1 MKQRRTIT
9 TTLTVA
15 ALVLL
20 GAVVTLGDLDLSPAI
35 DRPTP
40 APSIDAAPMAQ
51 DAPDGSALELL
62 DTLTVSDSADVPD
75 YDASLFGWRNDTD
88 RNGCDTRNDVL
99 RRDLA
104 DVKIKPG
111 TRGCVVASGALASP
125 YSGEHVAFVAGDDG
139 GDVDIDHVVA
149 RKNAWQ
155 SGASEWSDEELVR
168 FGNDPLNLLAVEAS
182 LNRSHGSRAADE
194 WVPDTEAGACTFTA
208 RQVAVK
214 AAYDLTV
221 TTDERTAMVDV
232 LASCPGGGEL
242 PSAVGWP
249 EPEG

>member
-1 MKQRRTIT
+1 MRRRTIT
-9 TTLTVA
+9 TTLAAA

-20 GAVVTLGDLDLSPAI
+20 GAVVTFGDLDLSTAT
-35 DRPTP
+35 DWS
-40 APSIDAAPMAQ
+40 APSPSAKAAPTAQ
-51 DAPDGSALELL
+51 EAPDGSARELL
-62 DTLTVSDSADVPD
+62 DTLAVSDPAEAPG
-75 YDASLFGWRNDTD
+75 YEASRFGWRNDTD
-88 RNGCDTRNDVL
+88 HNGCDTRNDVL
-99 RRDLA
+99 RRDLTDA
-104 DVKIKPG
+104 TIKPG
-111 TRGCVVASGALASP
+111 TRGCVVASGILTSP
-125 YSGEHVAFVAGDDG
+125 YSGERVEFVAGDDG

-149 RKNAWQ
+149 RKDAWQ

-194 WVPDTEAGACTFTA
+194 WVPDPEAGACTFTA

-221 TTDERTAMVDV
+221 TTGERAAMVGV
-232 LASCPGGGEL
+232 LESCPGGGEL

>member
-1 MKQRRTIT
+1 MRRRTVT
-9 TTLTVA
+9 TALTA
-15 ALVLL
+15 AVLVLL
-20 GAVVTLGDLDLSPAI
+20 GGVVTFGDLDLSAAT
-35 DRPTP
+35 DWP
-40 APSIDAAPMAQ
+40 APSPSTEDVSTAQ
-51 DAPDGSALELL
+51 EAPDGSARELL
-62 DTLTVSDSADVPD
+62 DSLTVTDPADAPG

-104 DVKIKPG
+104 DAKIKPG
-111 TRGCVVASGALASP
+111 TRGCVVTSGTLTSP
-125 YSGEHVAFVAGDDG
+125 YSGELVEFVAGDNG
-139 GDVDIDHVVA
+139 GGVDIDHVVA
-149 RKNAWQ
+149 REDAWQ

-168 FGNDPLNLLAVEAS
+168 FGNDPLNLLAVESS

-194 WVPDTEAGACTFTA
+194 WVPDAEVGACTFTA

-221 TTDERTAMVDV
+221 TTTEHAAMADTLER
-232 LASCPGGGEL
+232 CPGGGEL
-242 PSAVGWP
+242 PRAVGWP

>member
-1 MKQRRTIT
+1 MRRRTIT
-9 TTLTVA
+9 TALTAA

-20 GAVVTLGDLDLSPAI
+20 GGAVTFGDLDLSAAT
-35 DRPTP
+35 DWP
-40 APSIDAAPMAQ
+40 APPPSA
-51 DAPDGSALELL
+51 DAPPTTQEVPEGSARELL
-62 DTLTVSDSADVPD
+62 DTLTVSDPADVPG

-149 RKNAWQ
+149 RENAWQ

-194 WVPDTEAGACTFTA
+194 WVPDIEVGACEFVS

-214 AAYDLTV
+214 AAYELTV
-221 TTDERTAMVDV
+221 TSRERDAMAGV
-232 LASCPGGGEL
+232 LAGCPEGGTVPRE
-242 PSAVGWP
+242 VDWP

>member
-1 MKQRRTIT
+1 MRRRTIT
-9 TTLTVA
+9 TTLTA
-15 ALVLL
+15 AVLVLL
-20 GAVVTLGDLDLSPAI
+20 GAVVTLGGLDLSPVT
-35 DRPTP
+35 DRPTS
-40 APSIDAAPMAQ
+40 APSIDAAPTAQ
-51 DAPDGSALELL
+51 GAPDGSALELL
-62 DTLTVSDSADVPD
+62 DTLTVSDSADVPG

-104 DVKIKPG
+104 DMKIKPG
-111 TRGCVVASGALASP
+111 TRGCVVTSGTLASP
-125 YSGEHVAFVAGDDG
+125 YSGEHLAFVAGDDG

-149 RKNAWQ
+149 RENAWQ
-155 SGASEWSDEELVR
+155 SGASEWNDEELVK
-168 FGNDPLNLLAVEAS
+168 FGNDPLNLLAVESS

-194 WVPDTEAGACTFTA
+194 WVPDAEAGACTFTA

-221 TTDERTAMVDV
+221 TTDERSAMVGV
-232 LASCPGGGEL
+232 LGSCPGGGEL
-242 PSAVGWP
+242 PSAVEWP

>member
-1 MKQRRTIT
+1 MRRRTIT
-9 TTLTVA
+9 TTLTAA

-20 GAVVTLGDLDLSPAI
+20 GVVVTFGDLDLSAAT
-35 DRPTP
+35 DWP
-40 APSIDAAPMAQ
+40 APPPSADAAPTAQ
-51 DAPDGSALELL
+51 EAPDGSARELL
-62 DTLTVSDSADVPD
+62 DTLTVSDSAAAPG

-104 DVKIKPG
+104 DATIKPG
-111 TRGCVVASGALASP
+111 TRGCVVASGALTSP
-125 YSGEHVAFVAGDDG
+125 YSGELVAFVAGDDG

-149 RKNAWQ
+149 RENAWQ

-194 WVPDTEAGACTFTA
+194 WVPDTKAGACTFTA

-221 TTDERTAMVDV
+221 TTSEHAAMAGV
-232 LASCPGGGEL
+232 LEGCPGGGEL
-242 PSAVGWP
+242 PRAVGWP